1 MTSVLFNKEQNELF
15 EKQLQDFKAEV
26 GIWKLLNV
34 RIPVIIIMLPLLF
47 VSFLPES
54 KVGIQNLLL
63 NGSFSL
69 LGINVL
75 FGMSTLLI
83 NSVKMKDQK
92 FEKQII
98 DLRIRLMVYLC
109 CLLLLG
115 TFIYV
120 SQVASDIGLDTVG
133 RLITISIAL
142 LFTLVFSLGVGLR
155 IYLIKDELIGKS
167 YSEDVSDSVRYLKNN
182 VDDIE

>member
-1 MTSVLFNKEQNELF
+1 MTAVLFSKEQNELF
-15 EKQLQDFKAEV
+15 DKQLQDFKAEV

-34 RIPVIIIMLPLLF
+34 KIPVIIILLPLLF

-54 KVGIQNLLL
+54 KVGVQNLIL

-83 NSVKMKDQK
+83 NSIKMKDQK
-92 FEKQII
+92 IEKQIV

-109 CLLLLG
+109 SLLLLG
-115 TFIYV
+115 TLIYW
-120 SQVASDIGLDTVG
+120 SQLSFDIGFDTVG
-133 RLITISIAL
+133 RLFTISLGL
-142 LFTLVFSLGVGLR
+142 LLTLVFSIGVGMR

-167 YSEDVSDSVRYLKNN
+167 FSEDVSDSVRGLKNS